1 MPDKVKLSI
10 LVVLYNSLKLFT
22 KKDKKL
28 IQFYYQQKRG
38 QSYAKQ
44 NKSEGSELN

>member
-22 KKDKKL
+22 VEVKKL

-38 QSYAKQ
+38 QGYAKQ
-44 NKSEGSELN
+44 ERFEGSKLN